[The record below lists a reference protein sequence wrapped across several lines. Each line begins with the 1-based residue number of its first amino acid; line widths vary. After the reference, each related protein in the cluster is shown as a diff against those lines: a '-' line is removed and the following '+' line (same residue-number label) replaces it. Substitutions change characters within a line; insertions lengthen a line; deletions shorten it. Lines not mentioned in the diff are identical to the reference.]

1 MAHKLV
7 YISVDRLDALKLG
20 KGILTDKELAE
31 RVGVYPSYIHKVK
44 AQGRCRLATAERL
57 AKVLGWGFVERSP
70 AAKGGT
76 FARVGPYELP
86 TLEECHAAHE
96 LERGRGP
103 GDAEALP
110 GPGPSTAKPP
120 APDLERIVLEFISRP
135 VPEKWNYYGK
145 RDRRLF
151 WHGLAADPTT
161 AARMHLFP
169 RDRVCAAE
177 VWHEALG
184 RPVESMT
191 RKDAKQINA
200 IIAAA
205 PGWEKAEKGLRF
217 GPYGFCRGFVPV
229 QHSKRNGG
237 KNSLSC

>member
-1 MAHKLV
+1 MSHKLV
-7 YISVDRLDALKLG
+7 YISVDHLDALKLG

-44 AQGRCRLATAERL
+44 AQGRCRLATAERI

-70 AAKGGT
+70 AAKDGT
-76 FARVGPYELP
+76 FARVEPYELP
-86 TLEECHAAHE
+86 TLEEALAAHG
-96 LERGRGP
+96 LEHDQGP

-110 GPGPSTAKPP
+110 GLGPSTAKPP
-120 APDLERIVLEFISRP
+120 APDLERTVLEFISRP

-145 RDRRLF
+145 RDRRML
-151 WHGLAADPTT
+151 WHGLDADPTI

-191 RKDAKQINA
+191 RTDAKQINA

-205 PGWEKAEKGLRF
+205 PGWEIAGKPLQY
-217 GPYGFCRGFVPV
+217 GPYGKARGFVRV
-229 QHSKRNGG
+229 EHSKPSRRF
-237 KNSLSC
+237 

>member
-44 AQGRCRLATAERL
+44 VKAQGRCRLATAERL

-76 FARVGPYELP
+76 FARVEPYELP

-120 APDLERIVLEFISRP
+120 APDLERTVLEFISRP

-151 WHGLAADPTT
+151 WHGLTADPTT

-205 PGWEKAEKGLRF
+205 PGWEMATDPIRM
-217 GPYGFCRGFVPV
+217 GPYGKPRGFVRV
-229 QHSKRNGG
+229 GHSKRNRRD
-237 KNSLSC
+237 

>member
-7 YISVDRLDALKLG
+7 YISVDRLDGLKLG

-31 RVGVYPSYIHKVK
+31 RVCVYPSYIHKVK

-70 AAKGGT
+70 AAKGGN
-76 FARVGPYELP
+76 FSRVEPYELP
-86 TLEECHAAHE
+86 TLEECHAAHD
-96 LERGRGP
+96 LERGRRP
-103 GDAEALP
+103 GGAEALP
-110 GPGPSTAKPP
+110 GPGPRTAEPSVP
-120 APDLERIVLEFISRP
+120 NLTQTVFEFISRP

-151 WHGLAADPTT
+151 WHGLTADPAVT
-161 AARMHLFP
+161 ARMHLFP

-200 IIAAA
+200 VIAAA
-205 PGWEKAEKGLRF
+205 PGWAEAGKPLQY
-217 GPYGFCRGFVPV
+217 GPYGKARGFVRV
-229 QHSKRNGG
+229 EHSERNGG
-237 KNSLSC
+237 KNSLSG

>member
-44 AQGRCRLATAERL
+44 ALGRCRLATAERL

-76 FARVGPYELP
+76 FARVEPYELP

-120 APDLERIVLEFISRP
+120 APDLERTVLEFISRP

-151 WHGLAADPTT
+151 WHGLT

-205 PGWEKAEKGLRF
+205 PGWEMATDPIRM
-217 GPYGFCRGFVPV
+217 GPYGKPRGFIKTGRF
-229 QHSKRNGG
+229 KRNRAI
-237 KNSLSC
+237 